1 MYRAGKYAMWLG
13 LALTL
18 LGLFVGFPLMF
29 LDHDDLAML
38 FLSAVPFGF
47 LFLFS
52 GLVATLLSERP
63 E

>member
-1 MYRAGKYAMWLG
+1 MHTAGKIALWLG
-13 LALTL
+13 LGLTVVGL
-18 LGLFVGFPLMF
+18 LAGFPLLF

-52 GLVATLLSERP
+52 GIVATLLGKP